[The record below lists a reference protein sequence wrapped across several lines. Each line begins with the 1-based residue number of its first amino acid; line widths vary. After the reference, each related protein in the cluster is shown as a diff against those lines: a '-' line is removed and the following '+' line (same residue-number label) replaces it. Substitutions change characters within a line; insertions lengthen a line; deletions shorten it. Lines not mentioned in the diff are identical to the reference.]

1 MTFKYR
7 FILFFVLI
15 EIVFITLIVTMNFVT
30 INDSSKKLTEEKIQS
45 NIEFLDQLFKVP
57 ISIYDLATLD
67 NLVLKTSTLDY
78 VNSLVLLDSKDK
90 ILSKKYSFKH
100 IKLKQLLKT
109 KRDQT
114 FNFEDETYEVR
125 YKELI
130 EDEIKLGSFYII
142 FDTSENFRFI
152 KTAMKNT
159 GLIILLEILL
169 STILSYVIGSRLT
182 IMLTKLS
189 KTAKEIGEYKYPE
202 VPYQNKS
209 DEIGILAK
217 SMAQMLIDLKE
228 RNEKLKN
235 LARELNLQKNE
246 LIKANKSKDDFL
258 ANMSH
263 ELKTP
268 LNSINVISSVMM
280 KNRRGTLEEEHIK
293 NLSIINKCGKDL
305 LYLINDILDLSKLE
319 AGELVLNY
327 DSIDFNEMMSEIK
340 DMFELQI
347 KQKNLEFIYKVPND
361 ITYIYSDK
369 NRVGQ
374 IIKNLLSNALKFTEK
389 GSISLCVNDL
399 GEKIEIIV
407 EDQGIGIEKE
417 KIKTIFDRFKQ
428 ADEKT
433 NRKFG
438 GTGLGL
444 AICKELSLLLGGDI
458 FVKSKIAKGTLFKV
472 EIPKR
477 ENEVDKSLFRKQNLD
492 KKKDSLE
499 SNSLSE
505 EVLLLNSDPISFMN
519 IVVLLKRI
527 CSLEQVNDLSKL
539 ISLVENR
546 IYKYVIIDLSTID
559 VEKIIEIVKK
569 YDLRLILIID
579 DENVLNRDI
588 KNHSVAVLKKPIKKE
603 ELIKIIEG

>member
-67 NLVLKTSTLDY
+67 NLVSKTSTLDY
-78 VNSLVLLDSKDK
+78 VNSLVLLDSQDK

-327 DSIDFNEMMSEIK
+327 DSIDFTEMMSEIK

>member
-327 DSIDFNEMMSEIK
+327 DSIDFTEMMSEIK

>member
-78 VNSLVLLDSKDK
+78 VNSLVLLDSQDK

-505 EVLLLNSDPISFMN
+505 EVLLLNNDPISFMN

>member
-67 NLVLKTSTLDY
+67 NLVSKTSTLDY
-78 VNSLVLLDSKDK
+78 VNSLVLLDSQDK

-327 DSIDFNEMMSEIK
+327 DSIDFTEMMSEIK

-505 EVLLLNSDPISFMN
+505 EVLLLNNDPISFMN

>member
-505 EVLLLNSDPISFMN
+505 EVLLLNNDPISFMN